1 MLWNV
6 SEFCVLFILGGWF
19 FVGIIGSCLVAGE
32 GVGLLVVGSGGLF
45 VDGDNVV
52 EGVKILEIYNGTP
65 ASKSKLVIGDI
76 IQTVNGKTLTSKEFV
91 SKNYGI
97 KGPRNTIVSLGI
109 KGKGKYN
116 IRRGF
121 KFAN

>member
-19 FVGIIGSCLVAGE
+19 FVGIIGSCLVTGE

-52 EGVKILEIYNGTP
+52 GFIVVGTGVVVIGEGVVVGTG
-65 ASKSKLVIGDI
+65 VVVGDGVVVGGGVVADGVVVDGV
-76 IQTVNGKTLTSKEFV
+76 VNEGVVGTDE
-91 SKNYGI
+91 
-97 KGPRNTIVSLGI
+97 
-109 KGKGKYN
+109 
-116 IRRGF
+116 
-121 KFAN
+121 